1 MGHGSQLGPFSQPKG
16 SVFLDEFYHEQPSMT
31 LQAYNNGANNI
42 NNSNNSN
49 NEDGRGGF
57 ECVGKSLLN
66 NNTTQ

>member
-31 LQAYNNGANNI
+31 LQAYNIANAI
-42 NNSNNSN
+42 GSH
-49 NEDGRGGF
+49 EDNRGGF

-66 NNTTQ
+66 N